1 MELKVQ
7 PVFFPSQEDF
17 RSWFENNYQS
27 ATEVLVGYYK
37 LKTGKP
43 CMTWSESVDQAICFG
58 WIDGIRRTIDDESY
72 CIRFT
77 PRRATSVWSAVNIK
91 KVEELKEKGLMKPAG
106 LAAYNLRKDDK
117 SVIYSYENS
126 EPVLSPEFEKQ
137 FKANEKAW
145 NFFQTLS
152 PSIRKISIRW
162 VMSAKQEI
170 TRQKRLNELISDS
183 ESGRKI
189 KGLNY

>member
-1 MELKVQ
+1 MELNNK

-17 RSWFENNYQS
+17 RSWLEKNYQNS
-27 ATEVLVGYYK
+27 AEVLVGYYK

-43 CMTWSESVDQAICFG
+43 SMTWSESVDQAICFG
-58 WIDGIRRTIDDESY
+58 WIDGIRRSIDEESY

-77 PRRATSVWSAVNIK
+77 PRRPTSIWSAVNIK
-91 KVEELKEKGLMKPAG
+91 KVEELTKKGLMLPAG
-106 LAAYNLRKDDK
+106 LAAFNLRKDDK
-117 SVIYSYENS
+117 SAIYSYENS
-126 EPVLSPEFEKQ
+126 ELTLSEYFENQ
-137 FKANEKAW
+137 FKANKKAW

-152 PSIRKISIRW
+152 ASVRKISIRW

-170 TRQKRLNELISDS
+170 TRQKRLNELIKDS
-183 ESGRKI
+183 ESKRKI